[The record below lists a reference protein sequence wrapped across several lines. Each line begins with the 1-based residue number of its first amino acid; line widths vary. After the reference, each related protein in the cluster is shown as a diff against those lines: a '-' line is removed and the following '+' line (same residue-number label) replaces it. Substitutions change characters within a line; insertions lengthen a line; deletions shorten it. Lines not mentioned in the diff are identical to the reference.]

1 MMTPVRRLISARTA
15 MLASLAIMCL
25 NYAGT
30 SRWAHIPGSLHGPK
44 QPIFIAVL
52 ILTTILALWPWP
64 SARPPLGRAARL
76 TGWSGVILLAVLFF
90 IWFPPGAWRQ
100 IPFLDNWPA
109 RYLSTMQG
117 IDLLKRGT
125 VAGWQWSYLGGYH
138 LSSDVTQSLSALALV
153 PVWLFGSA
161 PGFHLLH
168 FLLFLSLPVL
178 VFWDLAPEDQETRQ
192 VAAGVTAIVTAGFSY
207 LLLRSGDTNSLAGV
221 AGTMLTLVASRAA
234 ARGLRWGGPLLL
246 GALVLLNYVHAG
258 FLLYAVLFL
267 VVEALFYRDR
277 VRLVRA
283 LLAAACAFVAGLPL
297 YWESWRYPHYFVPNN
312 VMFDPGVA
320 FEWTSFARKLY
331 YNVELLWL
339 PGRWLNDFTG
349 LAAIC
354 LPITAY
360 VASRVRSR
368 AGLYAWI
375 ALTTTVLLRFNTPEF
390 AYLFLRPVHM
400 LAVCLGPV
408 LAVFLSRFV
417 GRRALVLAFLALVAA
432 YLQILVFQVP
442 HIATLRDANPSLV
455 DRVTA
460 LDGALVLVENTP
472 HRDMDA
478 DPRRTTEPTPF
489 GAHVEQVLAA
499 ATGRRLYAGLWD
511 GWQWSPYR
519 DQLLAGGAFRGVAI
533 ALVPVDD
540 FTAELRKWGIRH
552 LVVWSRASLGYL
564 REHPA
569 LFAERW
575 NSGAWHQFEYLAA
588 DTRDVW
594 ASAGTARLISFD
606 ALGGTVQLDAV
617 RAGAEL
623 IVRTNY
629 YPAWTARVERTAEPI
644 ALHANN
650 GQLAFSAPADGSYR
664 VVLSYPRRTWLAL
677 IALGVGL
684 LGAATLSRWPRS
696 FPDTPEAGAVM
707 HGENKSATIAS

>member
-1 MMTPVRRLISARTA
+1 MMAPVRRLISARTA

-52 ILTTILALWPWP
+52 ILTASLALMPWP
-64 SARPPLGRAARL
+64 PARAPLGRAARL
-76 TGWSGVILLAVLFF
+76 AGWTGVVLLAGLFF
-90 IWFPPGAWRQ
+90 VWFPPAVWTQ

-117 IDLLKRGT
+117 IDLLKRGA
-125 VAGWQWSYLGGYH
+125 VAGWQWYYLGGYH
-138 LSSDVTQSLSALALV
+138 LSSDVTQSLSVLALV

-168 FLLFLSLPVL
+168 LLLFLSLPLL
-178 VFWDLAPEDQETRQ
+178 VFWDLSPEDQETRQ
-192 VAAGVTAIVTAGFSY
+192 VAAGLTAIVTAGFSY
-207 LLLRSGDTNSLAGV
+207 LLLRSGDTNSLGGV
-221 AGTMLTLVASRAA
+221 ACTMLTLVASRAA
-234 ARGLRWGGPLLL
+234 ARGLRWGGPVLL

-283 LLAAACAFVAGLPL
+283 LLAAACAFVAGLPQ

-312 VMFDPGVA
+312 VMFDPGVGFDWA
-320 FEWTSFARKLY
+320 AFARKMY

-339 PGRWLNDFTG
+339 PGRWVNDFTG

-354 LPITAY
+354 LPITVY
-360 VASRVRSR
+360 VAWRVRSR

-375 ALTTTVLLRFNTPEF
+375 ALATTVLLRFNTPEF

-442 HIATLRDANPSLV
+442 HVPTLRDANPSLV
-455 DRVTA
+455 DRVAT
-460 LDGALVLVENTP
+460 LDGALVLLENTP

-478 DPRRTTEPTPF
+478 DPARTTQPTPF
-489 GAHVEQVLAA
+489 GAHVEQVIAA

-519 DQLLAGGAFRGVAI
+519 DQLLAGGAFRGRAI
-533 ALVPVDD
+533 AIVPVED

-552 LVVWSRASLGYL
+552 LVVWSRASLEYL
-564 REHPA
+564 REHPT

-575 NSGAWHQFEYLAA
+575 SSAPWHQFEYLAA
-588 DTRDVW
+588 DTRNVW
-594 ASAGTARLISFD
+594 ASAGAGTLTSFD
-606 ALGGTVQLDAV
+606 PLGGTVQLDDV
-617 RAGAEL
+617 RAGAEI

-629 YPAWTARVERTAEPI
+629 YPAWTARVESTGEPI

-650 GQLAFSAPADGSYR
+650 GQLAFPVPKDGSYR
-664 VVLSYPRRTWLAL
+664 VVLAYPRRTWLTL
-677 IALGVGL
+677 IALAVGL
-684 LGAATLSRWPRS
+684 LGAVTLSRWPVSAPDSREPAVVQLRS
-696 FPDTPEAGAVM
+696 
-707 HGENKSATIAS
+707 S

>member
-1 MMTPVRRLISARTA
+1 MAPVRRLLSARTA
-15 MLASLAIMCL
+15 MLASLAIMYV

-30 SRWAHIPGSLHGPK
+30 ARWAHIPGSLHGPK
-44 QPIFIAVL
+44 QPVFLVVL
-52 ILTTILALWPWP
+52 VLTTILAVMPWP
-64 SARPPLGRAARL
+64 STRAPLGRAASL
-76 TGWSGVILLAVLFF
+76 TGWIGVILLAVLFF
-90 IWFPPGAWRQ
+90 IWFPPGSWTQ

-117 IDLLKRGT
+117 IDLLKHGT
-125 VAGWQWSYLGGYH
+125 VAGWQWYYLGGYH
-138 LSSDVTQSLSALALV
+138 LSSDVTQSLSVLALV

-168 FLLFLSLPVL
+168 FVLFLSLPAL
-178 VFWDLAPEDQETRQ
+178 VFWDLSPEDRETRY
-192 VAAGVTAIVTAGFSY
+192 VAAGVTAIVTGGFSY
-207 LLLRSGDTNSLAGV
+207 LLLRSGDTNSLGGV
-221 AGTMLTLVASRAA
+221 ACTMLTLVASRAA

-267 VVEALFYRDR
+267 VVEAWFYRDR
-277 VRLVRA
+277 WRLARA
-283 LLAAACAFVAGLPL
+283 VTAAACAFVAGLPQ

-312 VMFDPGVA
+312 VMFDPGVP
-320 FEWTSFARKLY
+320 FEWMSFARRMY

-339 PGRWLNDFTG
+339 PSRWVNDFTG

-360 VASRVRSR
+360 VAWRVRSR

-417 GRRALVLAFLALVAA
+417 GRRALVLTFLALVAA
-432 YLQILVFQVP
+432 YLQILVFRVP
-442 HIATLRDANPSLV
+442 HVPTLRDAAPALV
-455 DRVTA
+455 DRMMT

-478 DPRRTTEPTPF
+478 DPTRTTEPTPF

-519 DQLLAGGAFRGVAI
+519 TQLLAGGAFRGRAI
-533 ALVPVDD
+533 ALVPVDE
-540 FTAELRKWGIRH
+540 FTAELGRWGIRH

-564 REHPA
+564 REHPT
-569 LFAERW
+569 LFTERW
-575 NSGAWHQFEYLAA
+575 NSAEWHQFEYLAA
-588 DTRDVW
+588 DTRDAS
-594 ASAGTARLISFD
+594 ASAGAARLTEFD
-606 ALGGTVQLDAV
+606 PLGATVQLDGV
-617 RAGAEL
+617 QAGAEI

-629 YPAWTARVERTAEPI
+629 YPAWTAKLDGAGPI
-644 ALHANN
+644 ALHATN
-650 GQLAFSAPADGSYR
+650 GQLAFLAPKDGSYR
-664 VVLSYPRRTWLAL
+664 VVLAYPRRTWLVLVAF
-677 IALGVGL
+677 GVGL
-684 LGAATLSRWPRS
+684 LGAVTLSRWPGS
-696 FPDTPEAGAVM
+696 APDTREPGAGMQA
-707 HGENKSATIAS
+707 EKKSATIGY